1 MTEQVREELLADR
14 LEDADMPVYFPK
26 YVPEGYSIADI
37 EVSNKKIKFELHNN
51 DSYILIYQNILNSYN
66 AKFQLDSENADIEEE
81 IQVNGEK
88 AYYILKNGESS
99 LFFFDNNNYY
109 VIINNSLPKKE
120 IIRIAESFEMVV

>member
-1 MTEQVREELLADR
+1 MTEQVREELLVDK
-14 LEDADMPVYFPK
+14 LEEIDMQVYFPK